1 MRKRATFFLLTVL
14 SASAGTLVAAPPESF
29 EKTIPVPRTGVAK
42 LGWTSDRCSVVSV
55 ELRNYPDAEDV
66 EKARQKDP
74 NDHSWVWWQFNV
86 ENRGDSKCR
95 IRLWV
100 EVLDKSGNVLK
111 QGDRSDTV
119 DAHKNEDEIRL
130 STRMKTIDIADAP
143 KARLR
148 AEIGPK

>member
-1 MRKRATFFLLTVL
+1 MRRRVTLSLLTL
-14 SASAGTLVAAPPESF
+14 LGMYAGAVRAAPESF
-29 EKTIPVPRTGVAK
+29 EKTIPVPRSGVAR

-55 ELRNYPDAEDV
+55 ELRNYPDSEDI

-74 NDHSWVWWQFNV
+74 GDHSWVWWQFNV
-86 ENRGDSKCR
+86 ENRGDAKCR

-100 EVLDKSGNVLK
+100 EVLDKNGNVLK
-111 QGDRSDTV
+111 QSDRSDTV
-119 DAHKNEDEIRL
+119 DAHKLDDEIRL
-130 STRMKTIDIADAP
+130 STRMRTIDIADAP